1 MLSINNYNFTYI
13 HIIIVLLSQRIN
25 ECNIYIYYIIYLFN
39 TMKKNN
45 QDYFRGINLNI
56 FVYYLS
62 SLCIEFEMGLLT
74 LRYGVNSDE
83 MKFDVYTS
91 NR

>member
-1 MLSINNYNFTYI
+1 
-13 HIIIVLLSQRIN
+13 
-25 ECNIYIYYIIYLFN
+25 
-39 TMKKNN
+39 MKKNN
-45 QDYFRGINLNI
+45 QDYFCGINLNI

-62 SLCIEFEMGLLT
+62 SLCIEFERGLLT